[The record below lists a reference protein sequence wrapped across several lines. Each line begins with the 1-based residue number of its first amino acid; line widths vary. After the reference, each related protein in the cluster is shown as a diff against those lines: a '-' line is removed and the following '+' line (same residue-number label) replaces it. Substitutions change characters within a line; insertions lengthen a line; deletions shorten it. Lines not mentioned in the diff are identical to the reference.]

1 MQRMFEKLSTGFSR
15 YNARLQT
22 VFEIITKVSFSTCSK
37 YVGQGSAVV
46 ECWTHKPKIEDSN
59 PAADTHRLEMA
70 KKIRLNSCL
79 VKLLNDI

>member
-22 VFEIITKVSFSTCSK
+22 VFEIITKVSFSK

-46 ECWTHKPKIEDSN
+46 EPWTHNPQIEDSN

-79 VKLLNDI
+79 LKLLNDI